1 MSKSTERRGISR
13 VNVVIV
19 GAFLL
24 AAVVALIAGY
34 ADRAIFLAA
43 FAVVGLIQAVVAA
56 QPEAS
61 DATRI
66 EGLEYRDERDRQL
79 AQRGFAAV
87 GVAAIL
93 LSCGAFLVRTMMGD
107 IDWWIGGQMIVLAL
121 VWGVANRIA
130 VRRG

>member
-13 VNVVIV
+13 VNTVIV

-24 AAVVALIAGY
+24 AAVIALIAGY

-87 GVAAIL
+87 GVAAVL

>member
-1 MSKSTERRGISR
+1 MSKTTERRGISR
-13 VNVVIV
+13 VNMILV

-24 AAVVALIAGY
+24 AAVVVLILGY
-34 ADRAIFLAA
+34 TDRAITLAA
-43 FAVVGLIQAVVAA
+43 FAVICLIQAVVAA

-61 DATRI
+61 DGTRI
-66 EGLEYRDERDRQL
+66 DGLEYRDERDRQL

-93 LSCGAFLVRTMMGD
+93 LSCGAFLVRTMLGD
-107 IDWWIGGQMIVLAL
+107 LDWWLGGQVLVL
-121 VWGVANRIA
+121 VVVWGVANRIA

>member
-1 MSKSTERRGISR
+1 MSKTTERRGISR
-13 VNVVIV
+13 TNTVIV
-19 GAFLL
+19 GVFLL
-24 AAVVALIAGY
+24 AAVVALFAGY
-34 ADRAIFLAA
+34 ADRTLFLAA
-43 FAVVGLIQAVVAA
+43 FAVIGLIQAVVAA

-66 EGLEYRDERDRQL
+66 DGLEYRDERDRQL

>member
-13 VNVVIV
+13 VNTVIV

-43 FAVVGLIQAVVAA
+43 FAVIGLIQAVVAA